1 MVIPRRKVIISL
13 DQTKLKR
20 LLPLL
25 LGVVASLAVLFTW
38 QQLTINGQIHM
49 EQLIQQ
55 EANAIQSQLSEGLSI
70 RVLTLRQMA
79 NRWQANG
86 GTPKALWEADAEAYL
101 KDFYGYQ
108 AIALVD
114 PSFQVRWVVPLAGNE
129 AAQNLEFNREL
140 RRKISLQVARDLR
153 QPILSRKIS
162 LGQAGQGILANF
174 PLFVGERFD
183 GFIVGAFE
191 FKTLFESIL
200 KVSPGYKVAIYD
212 GTSLLY
218 GQESFSQNS
227 DRKTVVVKAYG
238 VDWRIDVCPDLD
250 LVERVKFYWPRI
262 VLIGGL
268 VLVGLL
274 MWVMY
279 LAQVSYC
286 KVDKFKKAN
295 RQLQW
300 EIHQRQQAEIA
311 IARLAAIVESS
322 EDAILSK
329 DLEGVVT
336 SWNVG
341 AETIFGYT
349 AAEIVGQSGKKLIP
363 ADYRD
368 EENEILTKIQR
379 GERIEHYDTKRLRKD
394 ETLIDVSMS
403 VSPIKDQAGNI
414 IGVSKIARNIADRK
428 QAEAAL
434 RESEER
440 WELAVRGTND
450 GIWDWNVQTNEVF
463 FSSRWKEMLGYE
475 DHEIQNIVDEWSK
488 RVHPDDLGWVMQAIQ
503 DHFAKKTPFYIT
515 EHRVRC
521 KDGSYKWILDRGQ
534 ALWDDA
540 GNVIRM
546 TGSHT
551 DITERKQ
558 AEAAL
563 QVSEARYRQLID
575 NLNAGF
581 VIHSTDT
588 SVQLCNETAAE
599 LLGFS
604 MDQMLGKT
612 VSDPALHLVREDGS
626 VMPLEEYPVN
636 QVLSTGS
643 SLKNYVLAIKKEIN
657 NFVWVLVNAYPEFDK
672 NGQIKQVGVTFIDI
686 SQRKK
691 VELEIQQ
698 TRNFLQ
704 ALLDNLPIAV
714 FVKDAQPKQFGVF
727 QFWNKTSERLFG
739 ISAEQAIGKSGYDFF
754 PTEQAIFFDQK
765 DREAFEK
772 GKSEDILE
780 EVIDSHSLGKLW
792 LHTVK
797 IPIYDEQHQP
807 QYLLCFSEDIT
818 DRKHAEAELRELS
831 EVMKNAVSGIS
842 KVDVQGRYLYVNKAY
857 ADVTGYQPEEMI
869 GMSWEKTVH
878 PDELEKLVAAYWL
891 MVQEGR
897 VEVET
902 KGVRK
907 DGSVFYKQLVMIS
920 TYDEQHQFM
929 GHYCFMKD
937 ISDRK
942 KAELALEQ
950 ELLRTKTLFNTS
962 MDGVVVMNRLGKVV
976 EASPSFAR
984 MLGYSLEETMN
995 MSVFDWDAQLTKE
1008 ELQLF
1013 ILRDEIVPLFQ
1024 TRHRRKDGSIY
1035 DVEIS
1040 WDRVELE
1047 GEMMNFCICRDITER
1062 KQAEIDLQIS
1072 QSRFAGIL
1080 EIASDAIISINT
1092 NQQITL
1098 FNKGAERIFGYAA
1111 EEVLG
1116 KPLAMLMP
1124 SRFAEVHH
1132 QHISEYAHKGAYAR
1146 QMAQRGAIFGRRK
1159 DGTEFPAEASI
1170 SKIEIGGEIIFTTFL
1185 RDITARQRSEAE
1197 RQQAE
1202 QALRESET
1210 RFQAFMNHS
1219 PAVAWITDENG
1230 VMLYASQTYLN
1241 TLELPSEDVIGKSI
1255 FELYPAAFAQ
1265 QYLDNIQTVVETN
1278 ELIETIEMA
1287 SRRDG
1292 TLGEFLVYKFLI
1304 PDLPGQML
1312 VGGVAI
1318 DVTRQ
1323 HQAETAL
1330 QLSEERL
1337 KLALEASGDGLWDW
1351 DIETGKLYV
1360 NSYYQEMLGYK
1371 PGELVMDVNVWEQMI
1386 HPDDKFWVFEAL
1398 HSNLQDSSVKYA
1410 FDYRVRC
1417 KSGEWKWIANYGKVV
1432 AYDEDGKPLR
1442 MIGTHK
1448 DISDRKQKELALQ
1461 HAMEAAEA
1469 ANLAKSTFLA
1479 NMSHELRT
1487 PLNVILGFA
1496 QVMTHD
1502 PSLTPN
1508 QKQDLQT
1515 IRRSGDHLLSLI
1527 NDVLDLSKIESG
1539 HCTVEQSGLDLIAL
1553 LHSLRNM
1560 LAERATSKGLNL
1572 CFEIAP
1578 EVPQFML
1585 VDAQKLRQV
1594 LLNLLS
1600 NAIKFTDRGSITL
1613 QVSIE
1618 ACGTVALSTTRP
1630 ILQFVVADTGLGI
1643 APIELDTIF
1652 DAFVQAQA
1660 GKRST
1665 GGTGLGLTISRKLL
1679 ELMGGKISVSSTVG
1693 QGSTFT
1699 FTLPVS
1705 PISGVN
1711 VTPEENNRLVI
1722 GLAAGQRDHRI
1733 LVVDDQAENR
1743 LLMVRLLT
1751 QLGLEV
1757 KEATNGQQAVQIWQQ
1772 WQPDLTWMDIRMP
1785 VLDGYEATKQIRAM
1799 EDGQNSIIIALTAQ
1813 ASQSD
1818 RALALAAGCN
1828 DYISKP
1834 FREQTLF
1841 LKMAEYLGLEY
1852 VYQEEETEKGE
1863 RGTDGFPSYLCSVA
1877 SSVSDSLDPML
1888 LATLPKVWVVQ
1899 LEDAALCGD
1908 DVAIIE
1914 LVAQLSS
1921 ELAQFGTHLTELAN
1935 QYQFEKIINLIQ
1947 GNFPSGIPPLDL

>member
-13 DQTKLKR
+13 DQTPLKR

-38 QQLTINGQIHM
+38 QQLTINGQIHI

-55 EANAIQSQLSEGLSI
+55 EANAIQSQLTEGLSI

-86 GTPKALWEADAEAYL
+86 GTPKALWEADAEAYV

-114 PSFQVRWVVPLAGNE
+114 PSFKVRWVVPLAGNE
-129 AAQNLEFNREL
+129 AAQNLDFNREL
-140 RRKISLQVARDLR
+140 RRKITLQVARDLR
-153 QPILSRKIS
+153 QPMLTRNVS
-162 LGQAGQGILANF
+162 LVQGGEGFLATF

-183 GFIVGAFE
+183 GFIVGSFQ

-200 KVSPGYKVAIYD
+200 KVPPGYNVAIYS
-212 GTSLLY
+212 GTTLLY
-218 GQESFSQNS
+218 GQDYLSPYPPQ
-227 DRKTVVVKAYG
+227 KTVVVKAYG
-238 VDWRIDVCPDLD
+238 VDWRIDVYPTLD
-250 LVERVKFYWPRI
+250 LVKNVKVYWPRV

-268 VLVGLL
+268 VLVVLL

-279 LAQVSYC
+279 LAQVSYG

-311 IARLAAIVESS
+311 IAQLAAIVESS

-349 AAEIVGQSGKKLIP
+349 AAEIVGQSGRKLIP

-368 EENEILTKIQR
+368 EENEILTQIQR
-379 GERIEHYDTKRLRKD
+379 GQRIKHYDTKRLRKD
-394 ETLIDVSMS
+394 GTLIDVSMS
-403 VSPIKDQAGNI
+403 VSPIKDPAGNI
-414 IGVSKIARNIADRK
+414 IGASKIARNIADSK
-428 QAEAAL
+428 QAEVAL

-440 WELAVRGTND
+440 WELSVRGNND

-463 FSSRWKEMLGYE
+463 FSSRWKEMLDYE
-475 DHEIQNIVDEWSK
+475 DHEIQNIIDKWANLL
-488 RVHPDDLGWVMQAIQ
+488 HPDDLGGVMQAVQ

-546 TGSHT
+546 AGSHT

-558 AEAAL
+558 AEVAL

-581 VIHSTDT
+581 VIHATDT
-588 SVQLCNETAAE
+588 TIQLCNETACE
-599 LLGFS
+599 LLGLS

-612 VSDPALHLVREDGS
+612 AISPAWHFVREDGS
-626 VMPLEEYPVN
+626 VMPLEEYPVH
-636 QVLSTGS
+636 QVLSSGS
-643 SLKNYVLAIKKEIN
+643 SLKNYVLGIKKEIDSC
-657 NFVWVLVNAYPEFDK
+657 VWVLLNAYPELDQ
-672 NGQIKQVGVTFIDI
+672 NGHITQVVVTFIDI
-686 SQRKK
+686 SKRKK
-691 VELEIQQ
+691 VELEIQK

-704 ALLDNLPIAV
+704 ALLDYLPIAI
-714 FVKDAQPKQFGVF
+714 FVKDAEPKQFGRF
-727 QFWNKTSERLFG
+727 QFWNKTSELLFG

-754 PTEQAIFFDQK
+754 PIEQAIFFDQK

-772 GKSEDILE
+772 GKTEDIAE
-780 EVIDSHSLGKLW
+780 EVIESHSLGKRW

-797 IPIYDEQHQP
+797 IPIYDEQHQS

-818 DRKHAEAELRELS
+818 DRKHAEAELREMS
-831 EVMKNAVSGIS
+831 EVMKNALSGIS
-842 KVDVQGRYLYVNKAY
+842 KIDTQGRYLYVNKAY
-857 ADVTGYQPEEMI
+857 SDVTGYQPEEMI
-869 GMSWEKTVH
+869 GMSWEKTVY
-878 PDELEKLVAAYWL
+878 PDEWEKLVAAYWV

-897 VEVET
+897 VELET
-902 KGVRK
+902 RAVRK

-920 TYDEQHQFM
+920 TYDEQNQFL

-950 ELLRTKTLFNTS
+950 ELLRSKAFFNTS
-962 MDGVVVMNRLGKVV
+962 LDGVVVMDWVGKVV
-976 EASPSFAR
+976 QASPSFAQ
-984 MLGYSLEETMN
+984 MLGYTLEETMN
-995 MSVFDWDAQLTKE
+995 MSVFDWDAEWTRE
-1008 ELQLF
+1008 ELQLMLQREEV
-1013 ILRDEIVPLFQ
+1013 IPLFE
-1024 TRHRRKDGSIY
+1024 TRHRRKDGSVY

-1040 WDRVELE
+1040 WNRVELQD
-1047 GEMMNFCICRDITER
+1047 EMINYCICRDISDR
-1062 KQAEIDLQIS
+1062 K
-1072 QSRFAGIL
+1072 R
-1080 EIASDAIISINT
+1080 N
-1092 NQQITL
+1092 
-1098 FNKGAERIFGYAA
+1098 
-1111 EEVLG
+1111 
-1116 KPLAMLMP
+1116 
-1124 SRFAEVHH
+1124 
-1132 QHISEYAHKGAYAR
+1132 
-1146 QMAQRGAIFGRRK
+1146 
-1159 DGTEFPAEASI
+1159 
-1170 SKIEIGGEIIFTTFL
+1170 
-1185 RDITARQRSEAE
+1185 EAE

-1219 PAVAWITDENG
+1219 PAPAWITDENG

-1241 TLELPSEDVIGKSI
+1241 TLKLPTDDVIGKSI

-1265 QYLDNIQTVVETN
+1265 QYLDNIQTVAQTN
-1278 ELIETIEMA
+1278 ELIETIEIA
-1287 SRRDG
+1287 PRRDG

-1337 KLALEASGDGLWDW
+1337 MLALEASGDGLWDW
-1351 DIETGKLYV
+1351 KIETGEVYI

-1386 HPDDKFWVFEAL
+1386 HPDDKFWVFEDL
-1398 HSNLQDSSVKYA
+1398 NSNLPDSCLKYA

-1417 KSGEWKWIANYGKVV
+1417 KSGEWKWVANYAKVV

-1461 HAMEAAEA
+1461 HAREAAEA

-1502 PSLTPN
+1502 SSLTPN
-1508 QKQDLQT
+1508 QKEDLQT

-1539 HCTVEQSGLDLIAL
+1539 HCTVEHSGLDLIAL

-1560 LAERATSKGLNL
+1560 LAERASSKGLDL

-1600 NAIKFTDRGSITL
+1600 NAIKFTDGGSITL

-1618 ACGTVALSTTRP
+1618 ADGTGALSTTRP
-1630 ILQFVVADTGLGI
+1630 ILQFVVADTGVGI
-1643 APIELDTIF
+1643 ASVELDTIF

-1660 GKRST
+1660 GKRLT

-1679 ELMGGKISVSSTVG
+1679 ELMGGEISVSSTLG
-1693 QGSTFT
+1693 EGSSFT

-1722 GLAAGQRDHRI
+1722 GLAPSQGDHRI
-1733 LVVDDQAENR
+1733 LVVDDQPENR

-1852 VYQEEETEKGE
+1852 VYEEEETEIGE
-1863 RGTDGFPSYLCSVA
+1863 RGTDCFPSYFCSVA
-1877 SSVSDSLDPML
+1877 SSVSDSLDPTL
-1888 LATLPKVWVVQ
+1888 LATLPKEWVVE

-1908 DVAIIE
+1908 DVAIVE

-1921 ELAQFGTHLTELAN
+1921 DLAQFGTHLTELAN
-1935 QYQFEKIINLIQ
+1935 QYQFEKILNLIQ
-1947 GNFPSGIPPLDL
+1947 GNFPSVIPPLDL

>member
-1 MVIPRRKVIISL
+1 MMRPRLKGIITL
-13 DQTKLKR
+13 CQTPLKR

-38 QQLTINGQIHM
+38 QQLTINGQIHI

-55 EANAIQSQLSEGLSI
+55 EANAIHSQLTQELSI
-70 RVLTLRQMA
+70 RMLTLRHMA
-79 NRWQANG
+79 NRWAANG
-86 GTPKALWEADAEAYL
+86 GTPKAIWEADAEAYV

-108 AIALVD
+108 GIALVD
-114 PSFQVRWVVPLAGNE
+114 PSFKVRSIVPLAGNE
-129 AAQNLEFNREL
+129 AAQNLDLNLEL
-140 RRKISLQVARDLR
+140 RRKITLQVARDLR
-153 QPILSRKIS
+153 QPMLTRNVS
-162 LGQAGQGILANF
+162 LAQGGQGFLASF

-183 GFIVGAFE
+183 GFIVGVFK
-191 FKTLFESIL
+191 FKTLFDSIL
-200 KVSPGYKVAIYD
+200 KVPLGYKVAIYD
-212 GTSLLY
+212 GTDLIY
-218 GQESFSQNS
+218 GQELLSHPSLH
-227 DRKTVVVKAYG
+227 KTVVIRAYSAEWR
-238 VDWRIDVCPDLD
+238 VDIYPNLY
-250 LVERVKFYWPRI
+250 LVGKEDFYLPTV

-268 VLVGLL
+268 ILVWLL
-274 MWVMY
+274 ILVVY
-279 LAQVSYC
+279 LAQVSYGE
-286 KVDKFKKAN
+286 VDKFKKVN
-295 RQLQW
+295 CQLQW
-300 EIHQRQQAEIA
+300 EIHQRQQAEIG

-322 EDAILSK
+322 EDAIISK

-349 AAEIVGQSGKKLIP
+349 AAEIVGQSGRKLIP

-368 EENEILTKIQR
+368 EENEIITKIQR
-379 GERIEHYDTKRLRKD
+379 GERIKHYDTKRLRKD
-394 ETLIDVSMS
+394 GTLIDVSMS

-414 IGVSKIARNIADRK
+414 IGASKIGRNIADRK

-440 WELAVRGTND
+440 WELSVRGNND

-475 DHEIQNIVDEWSK
+475 DHEIQNMLDEWANL
-488 RVHPDDLGWVMQAIQ
+488 VHPDDLGWVMQVIQ

-515 EHRVRC
+515 EHRLRC

-558 AEAAL
+558 AEVAL

-581 VIHSTDT
+581 VIHATDT

-604 MDQMLGKT
+604 MDQILGKP

-626 VMPLEEYPVN
+626 EMPLEEYPVN
-636 QVLSTGS
+636 QVLSSGS
-643 SLKNYVLAIKKEIN
+643 SIKNYVLGIKKEIDSC
-657 NFVWVLVNAYPEFDK
+657 VWVLVNAYPELDRH
-672 NGQIKQVGVTFIDI
+672 GQITQVVVTFIDI
-686 SQRKK
+686 SSRKK
-691 VELEIQQ
+691 VELEIQK

-704 ALLDNLPIAV
+704 ALLDNLPVAV

-739 ISAEQAIGKSGYDFF
+739 ISAEQAIGKTGYDLF

-765 DREAFEK
+765 DREVFDK
-772 GKSEDILE
+772 GKTEDIIE
-780 EVIDSHSLGKLW
+780 EVIDSHSLGKRW
-792 LHTVK
+792 LHTVE
-797 IPIYDEQHQP
+797 IPIDDEQHQS

-818 DRKHAEAELRELS
+818 ARKQAEAELRELS
-831 EVMKNAVSGIS
+831 EVMKNALSGIS
-842 KVDVQGRYLYVNKAY
+842 KLDVQGRYLYANKAY
-857 ADVTGYQPEEMI
+857 SDVTGYQPEEMV

-878 PDELEKLVAAYWL
+878 PDELKKLVAAYWL

-920 TYDEQHQFM
+920 TYDEQHQFL

-942 KAELALEQ
+942 KAELALEK
-950 ELLRTKTLFNTS
+950 ELLRSKTFFNTS
-962 MDGVVVMNRLGKVV
+962 LDGVVVMDRVGKVV
-976 EASPSFAR
+976 EASCSFAQ
-984 MLGYSLEETMN
+984 MLGYTLEETLN
-995 MSVFDWDAQLTKE
+995 LSVFDWDAEWTKE
-1008 ELQLF
+1008 ELQL
-1013 ILRDEIVPLFQ
+1013 ILQRDEVIPLFE
-1024 TRHRRKDGSIY
+1024 TRHRRKDGSVY

-1040 WDRVELE
+1040 WNRVELE
-1047 GEMMNFCICRDITER
+1047 DEMMNFCICRDISER
-1062 KQAEIDLQIS
+1062 KRNEADRQQSEIELKIS
-1072 QSRFAGIL
+1072 QARFAGIL

-1098 FNKGAERIFGYAA
+1098 FNKGAEQIFGYAA
-1111 EEVLG
+1111 EEILG

-1124 SRFAEVHH
+1124 SRFADAHH
-1132 QHISEYAHKGAYAR
+1132 QHISHYAHKGGSAR
-1146 QMAQRGAIFGRRK
+1146 QMAERGAIFGRRK
-1159 DGTEFPAEASI
+1159 DGSEFPAEASI
-1170 SKIEIGGEIIFTTFL
+1170 AKIEINGEIIFTTFL
-1185 RDITARQRSEAE
+1185 RDITARQ
-1197 RQQAE
+1197 QAE
-1202 QALRESET
+1202 EALRYQKEM
-1210 RFQAFMNHS
+1210 FQTI
-1219 PAVAWITDENG
+1219 V
-1230 VMLYASQTYLN
+1230 
-1241 TLELPSEDVIGKSI
+1241 
-1255 FELYPAAFAQ
+1255 
-1265 QYLDNIQTVVETN
+1265 DNIPVMIALFDRQGQI
-1278 ELIETIEMA
+1278 ELLNPEFENI
-1287 SRRDG
+1287 
-1292 TLGEFLVYKFLI
+1292 LGWPLEDWQQKNILAECYPDPVYCQNVLEH
-1304 PDLPGQML
+1304 ML
-1312 VGGVAI
+1312 SA
-1318 DVTRQ
+1318 
-1323 HQAETAL
+1323 
-1330 QLSEERL
+1330 
-1337 KLALEASGDGLWDW
+1337 
-1351 DIETGKLYV
+1351 TGKWKDFTTLTATGQQLETSWANV
-1360 NSYYQEMLGYK
+1360 RLSSGHFLG
-1371 PGELVMDVNVWEQMI
+1371 
-1386 HPDDKFWVFEAL
+1386 
-1398 HSNLQDSSVKYA
+1398 
-1410 FDYRVRC
+1410 
-1417 KSGEWKWIANYGKVV
+1417 
-1432 AYDEDGKPLR
+1432 
-1442 MIGTHK
+1442 IGQ
-1448 DISDRKQKELALQ
+1448 DISDRKQKELTLQ
-1461 HAMEAAEA
+1461 HAMEVAEE

-1508 QKQDLQT
+1508 QKEDLQT

-1539 HCTVEQSGLDLIAL
+1539 HFTVEESGLDLIAL

-1560 LAERATSKGLNL
+1560 LAERASSKGLDL

-1600 NAIKFTDRGSITL
+1600 NAIKFTHQGTITL

-1618 ACGTVALSTTRP
+1618 ANGTGELATTRP
-1630 ILQFVVADTGLGI
+1630 ILQFVVADTGVGI
-1643 APIELDTIF
+1643 APIELNTIF

-1660 GKRST
+1660 GKLLT

-1679 ELMGGKISVSSTVG
+1679 ELMGGEISVTSTLG
-1693 QGSTFT
+1693 EGSTFT

-1722 GLAAGQRDHRI
+1722 GLAPGQPDRRI

-1757 KEATNGQQAVQIWQQ
+1757 KEATNGQEGVQIWQE

-1799 EDGQNSIIIALTAQ
+1799 EDGQNSTIIALTAQ

-1818 RALALAAGCN
+1818 RTLALAAGCN

-1852 VYQEEETEKGE
+1852 VYLEEETENGE
-1863 RGTDGFPSYLCSVA
+1863 RGTDCFPSYFCSVA
-1877 SSVSDSLDPML
+1877 SGLSDSLDPTL
-1888 LATLPKVWVVQ
+1888 LATLPKEWVVELQ
-1899 LEDAALCGD
+1899 DAALCGD
-1908 DVAIIE
+1908 DVAIVE

-1921 ELAQFGTHLTELAN
+1921 DLAQLGSYVTELAN
-1935 QYQFEKIINLIQ
+1935 QYQFEKILNLIQ
-1947 GNFPSGIPPLDL
+1947 GNFQIGISPLEL

>member
-13 DQTKLKR
+13 DQTPLKR

-38 QQLTINGQIHM
+38 QQLTINGQIHI

-55 EANAIQSQLSEGLSI
+55 QANAIQSQLSEGLSI

-79 NRWQANG
+79 NRWEANG
-86 GTPKALWEADAEAYL
+86 GTPQALWEADAEAYV

-108 AIALVD
+108 AIELVD
-114 PSFQVRWVVPLAGNE
+114 PSFKVRSVVPPAGNE
-129 AAQNLEFNREL
+129 AAQNLNFNGEL
-140 RRKISLQVARDLR
+140 RHKITWQVARDLR
-153 QPILSRKIS
+153 QPILSRNI
-162 LGQAGQGILANF
+162 LLVQGGPGFIASF

-183 GFIVGAFE
+183 GLIVGVFQ
-191 FKTLFESIL
+191 FKTLFETIL
-200 KVSPGYKVAIYD
+200 KVAPGYHVAIYA
-212 GTSLLY
+212 GTDLIY
-218 GQESFSQNS
+218 GQKIFSQSS
-227 DRKTVVVKAYG
+227 DLKTVVVKAYG
-238 VDWRIDVCPDLD
+238 VDWRIDVGPTLD
-250 LVERVKFYWPRI
+250 LVETVKFYWARV

-268 VLVGLL
+268 VLVWLL
-274 MWVMY
+274 MWVVY

-322 EDAILSK
+322 EDAIISK

-349 AAEIVGQSGKKLIP
+349 AAEIVGQSGRKLIP

-394 ETLIDVSMS
+394 GTLIDVSMS

-414 IGVSKIARNIADRK
+414 IGASKIARNIADRK

-434 RESEER
+434 RQSEER
-440 WELAVRGTND
+440 WELSVRGNHD
-450 GIWDWNVQTNEVF
+450 GIWDWNVETNEIF
-463 FSSRWKEMLGYE
+463 LSSRSKEILGYE
-475 DHEIQNIVDEWSK
+475 EYEIQNLVDEWAN

-515 EHRVRC
+515 EHRIRC
-521 KDGSYKWILDRGQ
+521 KDGSYKWMLDRGQ

-540 GNVIRM
+540 GKVIRM
-546 TGSHT
+546 AGSHT

-558 AEAAL
+558 AEVDL

-581 VIHSTDT
+581 VIHGIDT
-588 SVQLCNETAAE
+588 SIQLCNETAGE
-599 LLGFS
+599 LLGLS

-612 VSDPALHLVREDGS
+612 AISPAWHFVREDGS

-636 QVLSTGS
+636 QVLSTGN
-643 SLKNYVLAIKKEIN
+643 SLKNFVLGINKEIDSCT
-657 NFVWVLVNAYPEFDK
+657 WVLVNAYPEFDQ
-672 NGQIKQVGVTFIDI
+672 NGQITQVVVTFIDV
-686 SQRKK
+686 SKRKK
-691 VELEIQQ
+691 VEQEIKK

-704 ALLDNLPIAV
+704 ALLDNLPVAV
-714 FVKDAQPKQFGVF
+714 FVKDAQPERFGVF
-727 QFWNKTSERLFG
+727 QFWNKTSELLFG
-739 ISAEQAIGKSGYDFF
+739 ISAEEAIGKSGYDFF

-772 GKSEDILE
+772 GKTEDILE
-780 EVIDSHSLGKLW
+780 EIIDSHCLGKRW

-797 IPIYDEQHQP
+797 IPIYDAQHQP
-807 QYLLCFSEDIT
+807 HYLLCFSQDIT
-818 DRKHAEAELRELS
+818 DRKNAEAERREMS
-831 EVMKNAVSGIS
+831 EVMQNAVSGIS
-842 KVDVQGRYLYVNKAY
+842 KLDVQGRYLYVNKAY
-857 ADVTGYQPEEMI
+857 ADMTGYQQEEMM
-869 GMSWEKTVH
+869 GMSWEKTVDR
-878 PDELEKLVAAYWL
+878 DELEKVVAAYWL
-891 MVQEGR
+891 MVKEGR
-897 VEVET
+897 AEVET
-902 KGVRK
+902 KGVRQ
-907 DGSVFYKQLVMIS
+907 DGSVFYKQVVMIS
-920 TYDEQHQFM
+920 TYDEQHQFL

-976 EASPSFAR
+976 EASPSFGR
-984 MLGYSLEETMN
+984 MLGYSLEETLHQ
-995 MSVFDWDAQLTKE
+995 SVFDWDAQLTKE

-1013 ILRDEIVPLFQ
+1013 ILRDEIIPLFQ
-1024 TRHRRKDGSIY
+1024 TRHRRKDGSVY

-1040 WDRVELE
+1040 WNRVELE

-1062 KQAEIDLQIS
+1062 KCL
-1072 QSRFAGIL
+1072 
-1080 EIASDAIISINT
+1080 
-1092 NQQITL
+1092 
-1098 FNKGAERIFGYAA
+1098 
-1111 EEVLG
+1111 
-1116 KPLAMLMP
+1116 
-1124 SRFAEVHH
+1124 
-1132 QHISEYAHKGAYAR
+1132 
-1146 QMAQRGAIFGRRK
+1146 
-1159 DGTEFPAEASI
+1159 
-1170 SKIEIGGEIIFTTFL
+1170 
-1185 RDITARQRSEAE
+1185 EAE

-1219 PAVAWITDENG
+1219 PASAWITDRDG

-1241 TLELPSEDVIGKSI
+1241 TFDLPTDDVIGKSI
-1255 FELYPAAFAQ
+1255 FELYPAAIAQ
-1265 QYLDNIQTVVETN
+1265 QFLDNIQMVAQTH
-1278 ELIETIEMA
+1278 ELIETIEIA

-1292 TLGEFLVYKFLI
+1292 SLGEFLVYKFLI
-1304 PDLPGQML
+1304 PDLSGQML

-1330 QLSEERL
+1330 QRSEERL
-1337 KLALEASGDGLWDW
+1337 MLALEASGDGLWDW
-1351 DIETGKLYV
+1351 KIETGEIYI
-1360 NSYYQEMLGYK
+1360 NSYYQEMLCYK
-1371 PGELVMDVNVWEQMI
+1371 PGELVMDANVWEQMI

-1398 HSNLQDSSVKYA
+1398 NSNLQDSTLKYA

-1469 ANLAKSTFLA
+1469 ANLAKSAFLA

-1508 QKQDLQT
+1508 QKEDLQT

-1539 HCTVEQSGLDLIAL
+1539 HCTVEDSGFDLIAL

-1560 LAERATSKGLNL
+1560 LAERASSKRLDL

-1585 VDAQKLRQV
+1585 ADAQKLRQV

-1618 ACGTVALSTTRP
+1618 GDGTGTLTTTRP
-1630 ILQFVVADTGLGI
+1630 ILQFVVADTGVGI
-1643 APIELDTIF
+1643 ASAELSTIF

-1679 ELMGGKISVSSTVG
+1679 ELMGGEISVSSTLG
-1693 QGSTFT
+1693 EGSSFT

-1722 GLAAGQRDHRI
+1722 GLAPGQGDHHI

-1757 KEATNGQQAVQIWQQ
+1757 KEATNGQEAVQIWQQ

-1834 FREQTLF
+1834 FGEQTLF

-1852 VYQEEETEKGE
+1852 VYQEEETENGE
-1863 RGTDGFPSYLCSVA
+1863 RGTDCFPSYLCSVA
-1877 SSVSDSLDPML
+1877 SPVSDSLDPTL
-1888 LATLPKVWVVQ
+1888 LATLPKLWLVQ

-1908 DVAIIE
+1908 DVAIVE

-1935 QYQFEKIINLIQ
+1935 QYQFEQILNVIK
-1947 GNFPSGIPPLDL
+1947 GNF

>member
-13 DQTKLKR
+13 DQTPIKR

-25 LGVVASLAVLFTW
+25 LGVVASFAVLFTW
-38 QQLTINGQIHM
+38 QQLTINAQIHI

-55 EANAIQSQLSEGLSI
+55 EANAIQSQLTEGLSI

-79 NRWQANG
+79 SRWQANG
-86 GTPKALWEADAEAYL
+86 GTPKALWEADAEAYV

-114 PSFQVRWVVPLAGNE
+114 PSFKVRWVAPLAGNE
-129 AAQNLEFNREL
+129 AAQNLDLNGEL
-140 RRKISLQVARDLR
+140 RRKITLQVARDLR
-153 QPILSRKIS
+153 QPILSGNIS
-162 LGQAGQGILANF
+162 LVQGGKGFLASF

-183 GFIVGAFE
+183 GFIVGVFQ

-200 KVSPGYKVAIYD
+200 KVSSGYNMAIYD
-212 GTSLLY
+212 GPNLIY
-218 GQESFSQNS
+218 GQKYLPQKPE
-227 DRKTVVVKAYG
+227 DKTVVVKAYG
-238 VDWRIDVCPDLD
+238 VDWRIEVFPTSYL
-250 LVERVKFYWPRI
+250 LNNVKFYWPRV

-268 VLVGLL
+268 VLVLIL
-274 MWVMY
+274 MWVVY
-279 LAQVSYC
+279 LAQISYG

-300 EIHQRQQAEIA
+300 EIHQREQAEIA

-349 AAEIVGQSGKKLIP
+349 AAEIVGQSGRKLIP
-363 ADYRD
+363 EEYRE
-368 EENEILTKIQR
+368 EENEILAKIQR
-379 GERIEHYDTKRLRKD
+379 GERIKHYDTKRRRKD
-394 ETLIDVSMS
+394 GTLIDVSMS

-414 IGVSKIARNIADRK
+414 IGASKIGRNIADRK

-440 WELAVRGTND
+440 WELSVRGNND
-450 GIWDWNVQTNEVF
+450 GIWDWNVQTNEIF
-463 FSSRWKEMLGYE
+463 LSSRSKEILGYE
-475 DHEIQNIVDEWSK
+475 DHEIQNTVDAWANL
-488 RVHPDDLGWVMQAIQ
+488 VHPDDLGWVMQAVQ

-515 EHRVRC
+515 EHRIRC
-521 KDGSYKWILDRGQ
+521 KDGTYKWILDRGQ

-546 TGSHT
+546 AGSHT

-558 AEAAL
+558 AEVAL

-581 VIHSTDT
+581 VIHAADT
-588 SVQLCNETAAE
+588 SIQLCNETACE
-599 LLGFS
+599 LLGLS

-612 VSDPALHLVREDGS
+612 AISPAWHFVREDGS
-626 VMPLEEYPVN
+626 VMALEEYPVN

-643 SLKNYVLAIKKEIN
+643 SLKNYVLGIKKEIN
-657 NFVWVLVNAYPEFDK
+657 SCVWVLVNAYQDFAQ
-672 NGQIKQVGVTFIDI
+672 NGQITQVVVTFIDI

-691 VELEIQQ
+691 VELEIQK

-704 ALLDNLPIAV
+704 ALLDNLPIAI
-714 FVKDAQPKQFGVF
+714 FVKDAQPKRFGVF

-772 GKSEDILE
+772 GKSEDIAE
-780 EVIDSHSLGKLW
+780 EIIDSHSLGKRW

-818 DRKHAEAELRELS
+818 DRKQAEAELREMS

-842 KVDVQGRYLYVNKAY
+842 KLDVQGRYLYVNKAY
-857 ADVTGYQPEEMI
+857 SDMTGYPPEEMV

-891 MVQEGR
+891 MVQDGR
-897 VEVET
+897 VEAET
-902 KGVRK
+902 RGIRK

-942 KAELALEQ
+942 KAELALEK
-950 ELLRTKTLFNTS
+950 ELLRSKTFFNTS
-962 MDGVVVMNRLGKVV
+962 LDGVVVMDRIGKVV
-976 EASPSFAR
+976 EASSSFAQ
-984 MLGYSLEETMN
+984 MLGYTLEETLN
-995 MSVFDWDAQLTKE
+995 LSVFDWDAEWTKE
-1008 ELQLF
+1008 ELQL
-1013 ILRDEIVPLFQ
+1013 ILQREEVIPLFE
-1024 TRHRRKDGSIY
+1024 TRHRRKDGSVY

-1040 WDRVELE
+1040 WNRVKLE
-1047 GEMMNFCICRDITER
+1047 DEMMNFCICRDISER
-1062 KQAEIDLQIS
+1062 KRNEAERQQSEIELKIS
-1072 QSRFAGIL
+1072 QARFAGIL
-1080 EIASDAIISINT
+1080 EIASDAIISINA

-1098 FNKGAERIFGYAA
+1098 FNKGAEQIFGYAA
-1111 EEVLG
+1111 EEILG
-1116 KPLAMLMP
+1116 KPLGMLMP
-1124 SRFAEVHH
+1124 SRLAGAHH
-1132 QHISEYAHKGAYAR
+1132 QHVSHYAHNGGGAR
-1146 QMAQRGAIFGRRK
+1146 QMAERGAIFGRRK

-1170 SKIEIGGEIIFTTFL
+1170 SKIEINDEIIFTTFL
-1185 RDITARQRSEAE
+1185 RDITARQ
-1197 RQQAE
+1197 QAE
-1202 QALRESET
+1202 EALRYQKEM
-1210 RFQAFMNHS
+1210 FQAI
-1219 PAVAWITDENG
+1219 V
-1230 VMLYASQTYLN
+1230 
-1241 TLELPSEDVIGKSI
+1241 
-1255 FELYPAAFAQ
+1255 
-1265 QYLDNIQTVVETN
+1265 DNIPVMIALFNAQ
-1278 ELIETIEMA
+1278 
-1287 SRRDG
+1287 
-1292 TLGEFLVYKFLI
+1292 
-1304 PDLPGQML
+1304 GQMEL
-1312 VGGVAI
+1312 LNPEFENILGWSLEDWQQKDILAECYPDPVDRQSVG
-1318 DVTRQ
+1318 DFM
-1323 HQAETAL
+1323 
-1330 QLSEERL
+1330 LS
-1337 KLALEASGDGLWDW
+1337 A
-1351 DIETGKLYV
+1351 TGKWQDMKTLTATGQQLETSWANV
-1360 NSYYQEMLGYK
+1360 RLSSGHFLG
-1371 PGELVMDVNVWEQMI
+1371 
-1386 HPDDKFWVFEAL
+1386 
-1398 HSNLQDSSVKYA
+1398 
-1410 FDYRVRC
+1410 
-1417 KSGEWKWIANYGKVV
+1417 
-1432 AYDEDGKPLR
+1432 
-1442 MIGTHK
+1442 IGQ
-1448 DISDRKQKELALQ
+1448 DISDRKQKELALL

-1502 PSLTPN
+1502 ISLTPN

-1560 LAERATSKGLNL
+1560 LAERASSKGLDF

-1578 EVPQFML
+1578 EVPQFMI

-1600 NAIKFTDRGSITL
+1600 NAIKFTERGSITL

-1618 ACGTVALSTTRP
+1618 ADGTGALTTTRQ
-1630 ILQFVVADTGLGI
+1630 ILQCVVADTGVGI
-1643 APIELDTIF
+1643 ASVELDTIF

-1660 GKRST
+1660 GKRSIA
-1665 GGTGLGLTISRKLL
+1665 GTGLGLTISRKLL
-1679 ELMGGKISVSSTVG
+1679 ELMGGKISVSSTLG
-1693 QGSTFT
+1693 EGSTFT

-1722 GLAAGQRDHRI
+1722 GLAPSERDRRI

-1852 VYQEEETEKGE
+1852 VYEEEETEKGE
-1863 RGTDGFPSYLCSVA
+1863 RGTDCFPSNLCSVA
-1877 SSVSDSLDPML
+1877 SSVSDSFDPML
-1888 LATLPKVWVVQ
+1888 LATLPKEWVVE

-1908 DVAIIE
+1908 DFAIVE
-1914 LVAQLSS
+1914 LVAELSS
-1921 ELAQFGTHLTELAN
+1921 DLAQFGTHLTELAH
-1935 QYQFEKIINLIQ
+1935 QYQFEKILNLIQ

>member
-1 MVIPRRKVIISL
+1 MVISRRKVIISL
-13 DQTKLKR
+13 GQTPLKR

-38 QQLTINGQIHM
+38 QQLTINGQIHI

-55 EANAIQSQLSEGLSI
+55 QANAIQSQLSEGLSI
-70 RVLTLRQMA
+70 RMLTLRQMA
-79 NRWQANG
+79 NRWEANG
-86 GTPKALWEADAEAYL
+86 GTPKALWEADAEAYV

-108 AIALVD
+108 AIELVD
-114 PSFQVRWVVPLAGNE
+114 PSFKVRSVVPLAGNE
-129 AAQNLEFNREL
+129 AAQDIDFNLEL
-140 RRKISLQVARDLR
+140 RRKTTLQVARDLR
-153 QPILSRKIS
+153 QSMLTGNIS
-162 LGQAGQGILANF
+162 LVQGGQGFLATF
-174 PLFVGERFD
+174 PLFVGEQFD
-183 GFIVGAFE
+183 GFIVGVFR
-191 FKTLFESIL
+191 FQTLFDSLL
-200 KVSPGYKVAIYD
+200 KVPRGYNVAIYA
-212 GTSLLY
+212 GRELIY
-218 GQESFSQNS
+218 GQELLSQYLQP
-227 DRKTVVVKAYG
+227 KTVVVKAYYA
-238 VDWRIDVCPDLD
+238 DWRIEVSPTLA
-250 LVERVKFYWPRI
+250 LVEDVKSYLPI
-262 VLIGGL
+262 VVLIGGL
-268 VLVGLL
+268 ILVGLL
-274 MWVMY
+274 MLVVY
-279 LAQVSYC
+279 LAQLSYC
-286 KVDKFKKAN
+286 KVYKLKKAN

-300 EIHQRQQAEIA
+300 EINQRQQAEIT

-322 EDAILSK
+322 EDAIISK

-349 AAEIVGQSGKKLIP
+349 AVEIVGLSGRKLIP

-368 EENEILTKIQR
+368 QENEILTKIQR

-394 ETLIDVSMS
+394 GTLIDVSMS
-403 VSPIKDQAGNI
+403 VSPIKNETGNI
-414 IGVSKIARNIADRK
+414 IGASKIARNIADRK

-434 RESEER
+434 RQSEER
-440 WELAVRGTND
+440 WELSVRGNHD
-450 GIWDWNVQTNEVF
+450 GIWDWNVETNEIF
-463 FSSRWKEMLGYE
+463 FSSRSKEILGYE
-475 DHEIQNIVDEWSK
+475 DHEILNIVDKWTN
-488 RVHPDDLGWVMQAIQ
+488 RIHPDDLGWVMQAVQ
-503 DHFAKKTPFYIT
+503 DHCAKKTPFYLT

-540 GNVIRM
+540 GKVIRM
-546 TGSHT
+546 AGSHT

-558 AEAAL
+558 AEVAL

-581 VIHSTDT
+581 VIHGTDT

-643 SLKNYVLAIKKEIN
+643 SLKNYVLGINKEIDTCT
-657 NFVWVLVNAYPEFDK
+657 WVLVNAYPELDT
-672 NGQIKQVGVTFIDI
+672 NGQLKQVVVTFIDI
-686 SQRKK
+686 SKRKK
-691 VELEIQQ
+691 VEQEIQK

-704 ALLDNLPIAV
+704 ALLDNLPVAV
-714 FVKDAQPKQFGVF
+714 FVKDAQPKRFGIF
-727 QFWNKTSERLFG
+727 QFWNKTSELLFG
-739 ISAEQAIGKSGYDFF
+739 ISAEEAIGKSGYDFF

-772 GKSEDILE
+772 GKTEDIPE
-780 EVIDSHSLGKLW
+780 ELIDSHSLGKRW

-807 QYLLCFSEDIT
+807 HYLLCFSQDIT
-818 DRKHAEAELRELS
+818 DRKNAEAERKEMS
-831 EVMKNAVSGIS
+831 EVMQNAVSGIS
-842 KVDVQGRYLYVNKAY
+842 KLDVQGRYLYVNKAY
-857 ADVTGYQPEEMI
+857 ADMTGYQQEEMI
-869 GMSWEKTVH
+869 GMSWEKTVDR
-878 PDELEKLVAAYWL
+878 DELEKVVAAYWL
-891 MVQEGR
+891 MVEEGR

-902 KGVRK
+902 KGVRQ
-907 DGSVFYKQLVMIS
+907 DGSVFYKQMVMIS
-920 TYDEQHQFM
+920 TYDEQHQFL

-950 ELLRTKTLFNTS
+950 ELLRSKTLFNTS
-962 MDGVVVMNRLGKVV
+962 MDGVVIMNRLGKVV
-976 EASPSFAR
+976 EASPTFAR
-984 MLGYSLEETMN
+984 MLGYSLEETLN
-995 MSVFDWDAQLTKE
+995 LSVFDWDAQLTKE
-1008 ELQLF
+1008 EVQLF
-1013 ILRDEIVPLFQ
+1013 IIRDEIIPLFQ
-1024 TRHRRKDGSIY
+1024 TRHRRKDGSVY

-1040 WDRVELE
+1040 WTRVELE

-1072 QSRFAGIL
+1072 QARFAGIL
-1080 EIASDAIISINT
+1080 DIASDAIISIHT

-1124 SRFAEVHH
+1124 SRFAEVHY
-1132 QHISEYAHKGAYAR
+1132 QHIREYTHNAGYERR
-1146 QMAQRGAIFGRRK
+1146 QMAERGAIFGRRK

-1170 SKIEIGGEIIFTTFL
+1170 SKIEINGEIIFTTFL
-1185 RDITARQRSEAE
+1185 RDITARQ
-1197 RQQAE
+1197 QAE
-1202 QALRESET
+1202 EALRYQKEM
-1210 RFQAFMNHS
+1210 FQAI
-1219 PAVAWITDENG
+1219 V
-1230 VMLYASQTYLN
+1230 
-1241 TLELPSEDVIGKSI
+1241 
-1255 FELYPAAFAQ
+1255 
-1265 QYLDNIQTVVETN
+1265 DNIPVMIALFNRQ
-1278 ELIETIEMA
+1278 
-1287 SRRDG
+1287 
-1292 TLGEFLVYKFLI
+1292 
-1304 PDLPGQML
+1304 GQMEL
-1312 VGGVAI
+1312 LNPEFENILGWSVEDWQQKNI
-1318 DVTRQ
+1318 L
-1323 HQAETAL
+1323 AECYPDPVYCQNVL
-1330 QLSEERL
+1330 EHMLS
-1337 KLALEASGDGLWDW
+1337 A
-1351 DIETGKLYV
+1351 TGKWQDMKTLTATGQQLETSWANV
-1360 NSYYQEMLGYK
+1360 RLSSGHFLG
-1371 PGELVMDVNVWEQMI
+1371 
-1386 HPDDKFWVFEAL
+1386 
-1398 HSNLQDSSVKYA
+1398 
-1410 FDYRVRC
+1410 
-1417 KSGEWKWIANYGKVV
+1417 
-1432 AYDEDGKPLR
+1432 
-1442 MIGTHK
+1442 IGQ

-1502 PSLTPN
+1502 PSLTSN
-1508 QKQDLQT
+1508 QKEDLQT

-1539 HCTVEQSGLDLIAL
+1539 HCTVEDSGFDLIAL

-1560 LAERATSKGLNL
+1560 LAERASSKGLDL
-1572 CFEIAP
+1572 RFEIAP

-1585 VDAQKLRQV
+1585 ADAQKLRQV

-1618 ACGTVALSTTRP
+1618 ADGTGALPTTRP

-1643 APIELDTIF
+1643 ASVELNTIF

-1679 ELMGGKISVSSTVG
+1679 ELMGGEISVSSTLG
-1693 QGSTFT
+1693 EGSTFT

-1705 PISGVN
+1705 PISRVN

-1722 GLAAGQRDHRI
+1722 GLAPGQRHHRI

-1757 KEATNGQQAVQIWQQ
+1757 KEATNGQQAVQIWQE
-1772 WQPDLTWMDIRMP
+1772 WQPDLSWMDIRMP

-1799 EDGQNSIIIALTAQ
+1799 EGEQNSIIIALTAQ

-1841 LKMAEYLGLEY
+1841 LKMAQYLGLEY
-1852 VYQEEETEKGE
+1852 VYQKEETENGE
-1863 RGTDGFPSYLCSVA
+1863 RGTNRFPSYLSSVA
-1877 SSVSDSLDPML
+1877 SSVSDSLDPTL
-1888 LATLPKVWVVQ
+1888 LATLPEVWLAQ

-1908 DVAIIE
+1908 DVAIVG

-1921 ELAQFGTHLTELAN
+1921 EFAQFGTHVTELAN
-1935 QYQFEKIINLIQ
+1935 QYQFEQILNVIKGDFLTEIC
-1947 GNFPSGIPPLDL
+1947 PLDS

>member
-13 DQTKLKR
+13 GQTPLKR

-38 QQLTINGQIHM
+38 QQLTINGQIHI

-55 EANAIQSQLSEGLSI
+55 EANAIQSQLTEGLSI

-79 NRWQANG
+79 NRWEANG
-86 GTPKALWEADAEAYL
+86 GTPKALWEADAEAYV

-114 PSFQVRWVVPLAGNE
+114 PSFKVRWVVPLAGNE
-129 AAQNLEFNREL
+129 AAQNLDYNREL
-140 RRKISLQVARDLR
+140 RRKITLQVARDLR
-153 QPILSRKIS
+153 QPILSRNIS
-162 LGQAGQGILANF
+162 LVQGGQGFLASF
-174 PLFVGERFD
+174 PLFVEKRFD
-183 GFIVGAFE
+183 GFIVGVFKFE
-191 FKTLFESIL
+191 TLFESIL
-200 KVSPGYKVAIYD
+200 KVPPGYKVAIYA
-212 GTSLLY
+212 GTSLLH

-227 DRKTVVVKAYG
+227 YQKTVVVKAYD
-238 VDWRIDVCPDLD
+238 VDWRIDVFPTLD
-250 LVERVKFYWPRI
+250 LVERENFHLPNV

-268 VLVGLL
+268 VLVWLL
-274 MWVMY
+274 MLVVY
-279 LAQVSYC
+279 LAQVSYRE
-286 KVDKFKKAN
+286 VDKFKKAN

-322 EDAILSK
+322 EDAIISK

-349 AAEIVGQSGKKLIP
+349 AAEIVGQSGRKLIP
-363 ADYRD
+363 ADYRN

-394 ETLIDVSMS
+394 GTLIDVSMS

-414 IGVSKIARNIADRK
+414 IGASKITRNIADRK

-434 RESEER
+434 RQSEER
-440 WELAVRGTND
+440 WELSVRGNND

-463 FSSRWKEMLGYE
+463 FSSRSKEILGYE
-475 DHEIQNIVDEWSK
+475 EKEIQNTVDEWRN
-488 RVHPDDLGWVMQAIQ
+488 RVHPDDLGWVMQAVQ
-503 DHFAKKTPFYIT
+503 DHFAKKTPFYLT
-515 EHRVRC
+515 EHRIRC

-534 ALWDDA
+534 ALWDNA
-540 GNVIRM
+540 GNIIRM
-546 TGSHT
+546 AGSHS

-558 AEAAL
+558 AEVAL

-581 VIHSTDT
+581 VIHATDT
-588 SVQLCNETAAE
+588 SIQLCNEKACE
-599 LLGFS
+599 LLGLS

-612 VSDPALHLVREDGS
+612 AISPTWHFVREDGS

-636 QVLSTGS
+636 QVLSSGS
-643 SLKNYVLAIKKEIN
+643 SLKNYVLGIKKEIDSC
-657 NFVWVLVNAYPEFDK
+657 VWVLVNAYPEFDQ
-672 NGQIKQVGVTFIDI
+672 NGKIIQVVVTFIDV
-686 SQRKK
+686 SKRKK
-691 VELEIQQ
+691 VEQDIQN

-704 ALLDNLPIAV
+704 ALLDNLPVAV
-714 FVKDAQPKQFGVF
+714 FVKDAQPKRFGVF

-772 GKSEDILE
+772 GKTEDIAE
-780 EVIDSHSLGKLW
+780 EIIDSHCLGKRW

-818 DRKHAEAELRELS
+818 DRKHAEAELREMS

-842 KVDVQGRYLYVNKAY
+842 KLDVQGHYLYVNKAY
-857 ADVTGYQPEEMI
+857 ADMTGYQPEEMI
-869 GMSWEKTVH
+869 GMSWEKTVD
-878 PDELEKLVAAYWL
+878 PDELKKLVAAYGL

-902 KGVRK
+902 KGLCK
-907 DGSVFYKQLVMIS
+907 DGSVFYKQVVMIS

-950 ELLRTKTLFNTS
+950 ELLRSKTFFNTS
-962 MDGVVVMNRLGKVV
+962 LDGVVVMDSVGNVV
-976 EASPSFAR
+976 EASPSFAQ
-984 MLGYSLEETMN
+984 MLGYTLEETLN
-995 MSVFDWDAQLTKE
+995 LSVFDWDAEWRRE
-1008 ELQLF
+1008 ELQLMLQREEV
-1013 ILRDEIVPLFQ
+1013 IPLFETQ
-1024 TRHRRKDGSIY
+1024 HRRKDGSVY

-1040 WDRVELE
+1040 WNRVELE
-1047 GEMMNFCICRDITER
+1047 DEMMNFCICRDISDR
-1062 KQAEIDLQIS
+1062 K
-1072 QSRFAGIL
+1072 R
-1080 EIASDAIISINT
+1080 N
-1092 NQQITL
+1092 
-1098 FNKGAERIFGYAA
+1098 
-1111 EEVLG
+1111 
-1116 KPLAMLMP
+1116 
-1124 SRFAEVHH
+1124 
-1132 QHISEYAHKGAYAR
+1132 
-1146 QMAQRGAIFGRRK
+1146 
-1159 DGTEFPAEASI
+1159 
-1170 SKIEIGGEIIFTTFL
+1170 
-1185 RDITARQRSEAE
+1185 EAE

-1219 PAVAWITDENG
+1219 PAPAWITDENG

-1241 TLELPSEDVIGKSI
+1241 TFDLPTDNVIGKSL
-1255 FELYPAAFAQ
+1255 FELYPAAIAQ
-1265 QYLDNIQTVVETN
+1265 QFLDNIQTVAHTN
-1278 ELIETIEMA
+1278 ELIETIEIA

-1304 PDLPGQML
+1304 PDLSGQML

-1337 KLALEASGDGLWDW
+1337 MLALEASGDGLWDW
-1351 DIETGKLYV
+1351 KIETGEVYI

-1386 HPDDKFWVFEAL
+1386 HPDDKFWVFEDL
-1398 HSNLQDSSVKYA
+1398 NSHLQDSSVKYA

-1432 AYDEDGKPLR
+1432 AYDEHGKPLR

-1448 DISDRKQKELALQ
+1448 DISDRKCKELALQ

-1496 QVMTHD
+1496 QVMAHD
-1502 PSLTPN
+1502 SSLTPN

-1539 HCTVEQSGLDLIAL
+1539 HCTVEDSGLDLIAL

-1560 LAERATSKGLNL
+1560 LAERASSKGLGL

-1613 QVSIE
+1613 QVSIQ
-1618 ACGTVALSTTRP
+1618 ASGTGALTTTRR

-1643 APIELDTIF
+1643 ASVELNTIF

-1660 GKRST
+1660 GKRLT

-1679 ELMGGKISVSSTVG
+1679 ELMGGKISVSSTLG

-1711 VTPEENNRLVI
+1711 VTPEENNHLVI
-1722 GLAAGQRDHRI
+1722 GLAPSQGDHRI

-1852 VYQEEETEKGE
+1852 VYDEEETEKGE
-1863 RGTDGFPSYLCSVA
+1863 RGTDCFPSYLCSVA
-1877 SSVSDSLDPML
+1877 SSVSDSFDPML
-1888 LATLPKVWVVQ
+1888 LATLPTVWVVQ

-1908 DVAIIE
+1908 DFAIIE

-1921 ELAQFGTHLTELAN
+1921 ELAQFGTYLTELAN
-1935 QYQFEKIINLIQ
+1935 QYQFEKILNLIQ
-1947 GNFPSGIPPLDL
+1947 DHFPIGIPPLDL

>member
-13 DQTKLKR
+13 DQTPFKR

-38 QQLTINGQIHM
+38 QQLTINGQIHI

-55 EANAIQSQLSEGLSI
+55 EANAIQSQLTEGLSI

-79 NRWQANG
+79 NRWEANG
-86 GTPKALWEADAEAYL
+86 GTPKALWEADAEAYV

-108 AIALVD
+108 AIELVD
-114 PSFQVRWVVPLAGNE
+114 PSFKVRWVVPLAGNE
-129 AAQNLEFNREL
+129 AAQNLDVNGEL
-140 RRKISLQVARDLR
+140 RRKITLQVARDLR
-153 QPILSRKIS
+153 QPMLTRNLS
-162 LGQAGQGILANF
+162 LVQGGQEFLATF

-183 GFIVGAFE
+183 GWIVGLFQ
-191 FKTLFESIL
+191 FQTLFESIL
-200 KVSPGYKVAIYD
+200 KVSPGYKIAIYA
-212 GTSLLY
+212 GTNLLY
-218 GQESFSQNS
+218 GQEFVSQKS
-227 DRKTVVVKAYG
+227 VSKTVVLKAYG
-238 VDWRIDVCPDLD
+238 VDWRIDIYPTLD
-250 LVERVKFYWPRI
+250 LVERVNFYWPRV

-268 VLVGLL
+268 FLVFLL

-349 AAEIVGQSGKKLIP
+349 AAEIVGQSGRKLIP
-363 ADYRD
+363 PDYRD
-368 EENEILTKIQR
+368 EENAIFTKIQL
-379 GERIEHYDTKRLRKD
+379 GERTEHYDTKRLRKD
-394 ETLIDVSMS
+394 GTLIDVSMS
-403 VSPIKDQAGNI
+403 VSPIKDETGNI

-440 WELAVRGTND
+440 WELSVRGNND
-450 GIWDWNVQTNEVF
+450 GIWDWNIQTHDVF
-463 FSSRWKEMLGYE
+463 FSSRWKQMLGYE
-475 DHEIQNIVDEWSK
+475 DREIQNILDEWANL
-488 RVHPDDLGWVMQAIQ
+488 VHPDDLGWVMQAVQ
-503 DHFAKKTPFYIT
+503 DHFAKKTPFYLT
-515 EHRVRC
+515 EYRLRC

-546 TGSHT
+546 AGSHT

-558 AEAAL
+558 AEVAL

-581 VIHSTDT
+581 VIHATDT
-588 SVQLCNETAAE
+588 SIQLCNERAGE
-599 LLGFS
+599 LLGLS

-612 VSDPALHLVREDGS
+612 AISPAWHFVREDGS

-636 QVLSTGS
+636 QVLSRGS
-643 SLKNYVLAIKKEIN
+643 SLKNYVLGIKKEIDSC
-657 NFVWVLVNAYPEFDK
+657 VWVLVNAYPEFDQNSK
-672 NGQIKQVGVTFIDI
+672 IIQVVVTFIDI
-686 SQRKK
+686 SNRKK
-691 VELEIQQ
+691 VELEIQK

-704 ALLDNLPIAV
+704 ALLDHLPLAI
-714 FVKDAQPKQFGVF
+714 FVKDAEPKRFGVF

-739 ISAEQAIGKSGYDFF
+739 ISAENAIGKSGYDFF
-754 PTEQAIFFDQK
+754 PREQAIFFDQK

-772 GKSEDILE
+772 GKAEDIAE
-780 EVIDSHSLGKLW
+780 EIIDSHSLGKRW

-818 DRKHAEAELRELS
+818 DRKHAEAERREMS
-831 EVMKNAVSGIS
+831 EVMQNAVSGIS
-842 KVDVQGRYLYVNKAY
+842 KLDVQGHYLYVNKAY
-857 ADVTGYQPEEMI
+857 GNMTGYQPEEMI
-869 GMSWEKTVH
+869 RMSWEKTVH
-878 PDELEKLVAAYWL
+878 PDELKKLVAAYWL

-902 KGVRK
+902 RGIRK
-907 DGSVFYKQLVMIS
+907 DGSVFYNQLVMIS
-920 TYDEQHQFM
+920 TYDAQHQFM

-950 ELLRTKTLFNTS
+950 ELLRSKTFFNTS
-962 MDGVVVMNRLGKVV
+962 LDGVVVMNWVGKVV
-976 EASPSFAR
+976 EASPSFAQ
-984 MLGYSLEETMN
+984 MLGYTLEETLN
-995 MSVFDWDAQLTKE
+995 LSVFDWDAEWTRE
-1008 ELQLF
+1008 ELQLMLQREEV
-1013 ILRDEIVPLFQ
+1013 IPLFE
-1024 TRHRRKDGSIY
+1024 TRHRRQDGSVY

-1040 WDRVELE
+1040 WNRVELQD
-1047 GEMMNFCICRDITER
+1047 EMMNFCICRDISDR
-1062 KQAEIDLQIS
+1062 K
-1072 QSRFAGIL
+1072 R
-1080 EIASDAIISINT
+1080 N
-1092 NQQITL
+1092 
-1098 FNKGAERIFGYAA
+1098 
-1111 EEVLG
+1111 
-1116 KPLAMLMP
+1116 
-1124 SRFAEVHH
+1124 
-1132 QHISEYAHKGAYAR
+1132 
-1146 QMAQRGAIFGRRK
+1146 
-1159 DGTEFPAEASI
+1159 
-1170 SKIEIGGEIIFTTFL
+1170 
-1185 RDITARQRSEAE
+1185 EAE

-1219 PAVAWITDENG
+1219 PAPAWITDENG

-1241 TLELPSEDVIGKSI
+1241 TFELPTENVIGKSI

-1265 QYLDNIQTVVETN
+1265 QYLDNIQTVAHTN
-1278 ELIETIEMA
+1278 ELIETIEIA

-1304 PDLPGQML
+1304 PDLSGQML

-1323 HQAETAL
+1323 HEAETAL

-1351 DIETGKLYV
+1351 DIETGKVYL

-1371 PGELVMDVNVWEQMI
+1371 PGELVMDVNLWEQMI
-1386 HPDDKFWVFEAL
+1386 HPDDTLWVFEAL
-1398 HSNLQDSSVKYA
+1398 NSNLQDSSLKYA

-1432 AYDEDGKPLR
+1432 SYDEDGKPLR

-1448 DISDRKQKELALQ
+1448 DISDRKRKELALQ

-1515 IRRSGDHLLSLI
+1515 IQRSGDHLLSLI

-1560 LAERATSKGLNL
+1560 LAERASSKGLDL

-1585 VDAQKLRQV
+1585 ADAQKLRQV

-1600 NAIKFTDRGSITL
+1600 NAIKFTDRRGSITL

-1618 ACGTVALSTTRP
+1618 ADGTGALSTTRP
-1630 ILQFVVADTGLGI
+1630 ILQFVVADTGVGI
-1643 APIELDTIF
+1643 ASVELDTIF

-1660 GKRST
+1660 GKRSI

-1722 GLAAGQRDHRI
+1722 GLAPSQGDHRI

-1799 EDGQNSIIIALTAQ
+1799 EDGHNSIIIALTAQ

-1852 VYQEEETEKGE
+1852 VYEEKEIEKGE
-1863 RGTDGFPSYLCSVA
+1863 RGTDCFPSYLCSVA
-1877 SSVSDSLDPML
+1877 SSVSDSFDPML
-1888 LATLPKVWVVQ
+1888 LATLPRVWVVQ

-1908 DVAIIE
+1908 DFAIIE

-1921 ELAQFGTHLTELAN
+1921 ELAQFGTYLTELAN
-1935 QYQFEKIINLIQ
+1935 QYQFEKILNLIQ
-1947 GNFPSGIPPLDL
+1947 DHFPIGIPPLDL

>member
-13 DQTKLKR
+13 HQTPLKR

-38 QQLTINGQIHM
+38 QQLTINGKIHI
-49 EQLIQQ
+49 EQLIQH
-55 EANAIQSQLSEGLSI
+55 EANAIQSQLSQELST
-70 RVLTLRQMA
+70 RMLTLRQMA
-79 NRWQANG
+79 NRWQVNG
-86 GTPKALWEADAEAYL
+86 GTPKALWEADADAYV

-108 AIALVD
+108 AIELVD
-114 PSFQVRWVVPLAGNE
+114 PSFKVRSVVPLAGNE
-129 AAQNLEFNREL
+129 AVQNLDFNREL
-140 RRKISLQVARDLR
+140 RSKITLQVSRDLR
-153 QPILSRKIS
+153 QPILSGNIS
-162 LGQAGQGILANF
+162 LVQGGQGFIASV

-183 GFIVGAFE
+183 GFIVGVFS

-200 KVSPGYKVAIYD
+200 KVSPNYNLAIYY
-212 GTSLLY
+212 GRNLIY
-218 GQESFSQNS
+218 GQEVLSQHS
-227 DRKTVVVKAYG
+227 KPKMVVVRAYYA
-238 VDWRIDVCPDLD
+238 DWRIEVCPTSA
-250 LVERVKFYWPRI
+250 LVEEVKSHLPI
-262 VLIGGL
+262 VVLIGGL
-268 VLVGLL
+268 ILVWLL
-274 MWVMY
+274 MLVVY
-279 LAQVSYC
+279 LAQVSYR
-286 KVDKFKKAN
+286 KVHQFKKAN

-300 EIHQRQQAEIA
+300 EINQRQQAEIT

-322 EDAILSK
+322 EDAIITK
-329 DLEGVVT
+329 DLDGVVT

-349 AAEIVGQSGKKLIP
+349 AVEIVGQSGTKLIP

-368 EENEILTKIQR
+368 EENEILTKIQQ

-394 ETLIDVSMS
+394 GTLIDVSMS
-403 VSPIKDQAGNI
+403 VSPIKDETGNI
-414 IGVSKIARNIADRK
+414 IGASKIARNIADRK

-434 RESEER
+434 RQSEER
-440 WELAVRGTND
+440 WELAVRGNND
-450 GIWDWNVQTNEVF
+450 GIWDWNVQTNEIF
-463 FSSRWKEMLGYE
+463 LSSRSKEILGYE
-475 DHEIQNIVDEWSK
+475 DHEIQNLVDEWANL
-488 RVHPDDLGWVMQAIQ
+488 VHPDDLGWVMQAVQ
-503 DHFAKKTPFYIT
+503 DHFAKKTPFYLT

-521 KDGSYKWILDRGQ
+521 KDGSYKWIFDRGQ

-546 TGSHT
+546 AGSHT

-558 AEAAL
+558 AEVAL

-581 VIHSTDT
+581 VIHAIDT
-588 SVQLCNETAAE
+588 SIQLCNETAGE
-599 LLGFS
+599 LLGLS

-612 VSDPALHLVREDGS
+612 AISPAWHFVREDGS

-643 SLKNYVLAIKKEIN
+643 SLKNYVLGINKEIDN
-657 NFVWVLVNAYPEFDK
+657 CTWVLVNAYPELDT
-672 NGQIKQVGVTFIDI
+672 NGQLKQVVVTFIDI
-686 SQRKK
+686 SKRKK
-691 VELEIQQ
+691 VEQEIQK

-704 ALLDNLPIAV
+704 ALLDNLPVAV
-714 FVKDAQPKQFGVF
+714 FVKDAQPERFGVF
-727 QFWNKTSERLFG
+727 QFWNKTSELLFG
-739 ISAEQAIGKSGYDFF
+739 IWAEEAIGKSGYDFF

-772 GKSEDILE
+772 GKTEDILE
-780 EVIDSHSLGKLW
+780 EIIDSHCLGKRW

-797 IPIYDEQHQP
+797 IPIYDAQHQP
-807 QYLLCFSEDIT
+807 HYLLCFSQDIT
-818 DRKHAEAELRELS
+818 DRKHAEAERREMS
-831 EVMKNAVSGIS
+831 EVMQNAVSGIS
-842 KVDVQGRYLYVNKAY
+842 KLDVQGRYLYVNKAY
-857 ADVTGYQPEEMI
+857 ADMTGYQPEEMM
-869 GMSWEKTVH
+869 GMSWEKTVY
-878 PDELEKLVAAYWL
+878 PDELEKLMTLYL
-891 MVQEGR
+891 QMVEEGR

-902 KGVRK
+902 KGFRK
-907 DGSVFYKQLVMIS
+907 DGSVFYTQLVMIS
-920 TYDEQHQFM
+920 TYDEQHQFL
-929 GHYCFMKD
+929 GHYCFMKN

-950 ELLRTKTLFNTS
+950 ELLRSKTLFNTS
-962 MDGVVVMNRLGKVV
+962 MDGVVIMNRLGKVV
-976 EASPSFAR
+976 EASPTFAR
-984 MLGYSLEETMN
+984 MLGYSLEETLN
-995 MSVFDWDAQLTKE
+995 LSVFDWDAQLTKE
-1008 ELQLF
+1008 EVQLF
-1013 ILRDEIVPLFQ
+1013 IIRDEIIPLFQ
-1024 TRHRRKDGSIY
+1024 TRHRRKDGSVY

-1040 WDRVELE
+1040 WTRVELE
-1047 GEMMNFCICRDITER
+1047 CEMMNFCICRDITER

-1072 QSRFAGIL
+1072 QARFAGIL
-1080 EIASDAIISINT
+1080 DIASDAIISINT

-1132 QHISEYAHKGAYAR
+1132 NHIGEYTHNAGYAR
-1146 QMAQRGAIFGRRK
+1146 QMAERGAILGRRK

-1170 SKIEIGGEIIFTTFL
+1170 SKIEINGEIIFTTFL
-1185 RDITARQRSEAE
+1185 RDITARQ
-1197 RQQAE
+1197 QAE
-1202 QALRESET
+1202 EALRYQKEM
-1210 RFQAFMNHS
+1210 FQAI
-1219 PAVAWITDENG
+1219 V
-1230 VMLYASQTYLN
+1230 
-1241 TLELPSEDVIGKSI
+1241 
-1255 FELYPAAFAQ
+1255 
-1265 QYLDNIQTVVETN
+1265 DNIPVMIALFNAQ
-1278 ELIETIEMA
+1278 
-1287 SRRDG
+1287 
-1292 TLGEFLVYKFLI
+1292 
-1304 PDLPGQML
+1304 GQMEL
-1312 VGGVAI
+1312 LNPEFENILGWSLEDWQQKDILAECYPDPVDRQSVG
-1318 DVTRQ
+1318 DFM
-1323 HQAETAL
+1323 
-1330 QLSEERL
+1330 LS
-1337 KLALEASGDGLWDW
+1337 A
-1351 DIETGKLYV
+1351 TGKWQDMKTLTATGQQLETSWANV
-1360 NSYYQEMLGYK
+1360 RLSSGHFLG
-1371 PGELVMDVNVWEQMI
+1371 
-1386 HPDDKFWVFEAL
+1386 
-1398 HSNLQDSSVKYA
+1398 
-1410 FDYRVRC
+1410 
-1417 KSGEWKWIANYGKVV
+1417 
-1432 AYDEDGKPLR
+1432 
-1442 MIGTHK
+1442 IGQ
-1448 DISDRKQKELALQ
+1448 DISDRKRKELALL

-1469 ANLAKSTFLA
+1469 ANFAKSTFLA

-1502 PSLTPN
+1502 PCLTPN
-1508 QKQDLQT
+1508 QKEDLQT

-1539 HCTVEQSGLDLIAL
+1539 HCTVEDSGFDLIAL
-1553 LHSLRNM
+1553 LNSLRNM
-1560 LAERATSKGLNL
+1560 LAERASSKGLDL

-1585 VDAQKLRQV
+1585 ADAQKLRQV

-1613 QVSIE
+1613 HVSIE
-1618 ACGTVALSTTRP
+1618 ASGTVALTTTLP
-1630 ILQFVVADTGLGI
+1630 ILQFVVTDTGLGI
-1643 APIELDTIF
+1643 ASVEIPTIF

-1679 ELMGGKISVSSTVG
+1679 ELMGGEISVSSTLG

-1711 VTPEENNRLVI
+1711 ITPEENNRLVI
-1722 GLAAGQRDHRI
+1722 GLAPGQRDHRI
-1733 LVVDDQAENR
+1733 LVVDDQADNR

-1757 KEATNGQQAVQIWQQ
+1757 KEATNGEEAVQIWQE
-1772 WQPDLTWMDIRMP
+1772 WQPDLSWMDIRMP
-1785 VLDGYEATKQIRAM
+1785 VLDGYEATKQIRAI
-1799 EDGQNSIIIALTAQ
+1799 EGEQNSIIIALTAQ

-1852 VYQEEETEKGE
+1852 VYQKEETENGE
-1863 RGTDGFPSYLCSVA
+1863 RGTNCVPSFLCSVA
-1877 SSVSDSLDPML
+1877 SGVSDSLDPTL
-1888 LATLPKVWVVQ
+1888 LATLPEVWLVQ

-1908 DVAIIE
+1908 DVAIVE